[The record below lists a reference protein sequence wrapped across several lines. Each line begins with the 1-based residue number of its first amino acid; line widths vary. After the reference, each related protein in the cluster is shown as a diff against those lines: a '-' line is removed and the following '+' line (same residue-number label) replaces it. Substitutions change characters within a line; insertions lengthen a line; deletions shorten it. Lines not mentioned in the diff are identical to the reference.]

1 MISSFFAKSDTSD
14 IKTSSCGICLLKSP
28 LGYTFIELMMVVA
41 IIGVLASV
49 SATSY
54 SRYIEKVQIT
64 KVIVELRSIEK
75 AITAYYAVRGSYPAS
90 LADIG
95 FGNVVDRWGNPYQYM
110 RVQDS
115 DDVTGGNGNEGGG
128 NGNSGSGSSG
138 TGSGGTGSG
147 GTGSGGTGSGG
158 AGNNGKSGKGAS
170 LPVEGVNIACLSV
183 ACLSVAE
190 GEVTCLNVA
199 GVNIACL
206 DVVSPNSAH
215 AAQSGDNGNGGNGK
229 GKLRRDRNMNPI
241 NSDYD
246 LYSMGKDG
254 ETSTQ
259 LNSTKGKDD
268 IIRALNGEFV
278 GLASDF

>member
-1 MISSFFAKSDTSD
+1 MISSSFAKSDASD
-14 IKTSSCGICLLKSP
+14 TKTSCRGIFLLKSP

-64 KVIVELRSIEK
+64 KVIVELRNIEK

-95 FGNVVDRWGNPYQYM
+95 FGNVVDRWGNPYEYM

-115 DDVTGGNGNEGGG
+115 DDVTGGNGDNGGG

-138 TGSGGTGSG
+138 S
-147 GTGSGGTGSGG
+147 GSGG
-158 AGNNGKSGKGAS
+158 AGNNGKSAKGAS
-170 LPVEGVNIACLSV
+170 LPVEGVNIACLSL

-190 GEVTCLNVA
+190 GDVTCLNVA
-199 GVNIACL
+199 GVNIVCL
-206 DVVSPNSAH
+206 DVVSPNTAH
-215 AAQSGDNGNGGNGK
+215 ADQSSDKGNGGSGK